1 MRTRIEIKRLVNQLD
16 KKAKEHKRK
25 IQIIRRIKYL
35 IKATPGKTLNGSDYI
50 NESKKFT

>member
-1 MRTRIEIKRLVNQLD
+1 MRTRIEIKRLVNHLD

-35 IKATPGKTLNGSDYI
+35 IKAAPGKTLKDSNL
-50 NESKKFT
+50 NETKKFS